1 MIIINKGF
9 WSPKLKT
16 LNWIYLVFNHKLFA
30 TWKFIDLSFQWW
42 LMVVIKCLLFIRGH
56 FRYLNKIIAISDG
69 LRYLTRSVFC
79 QISNTSQS
87 CASYRKCSIHKLL
100 TIFFFFW
107 SFFFP
112 DYLESYLQM
121 PTSGLCNN
129 SKEHLCRFDSYFSAY
144 LPLVN
149 AFLL

>member
-1 MIIINKGF
+1 MDREAWRATVHGITRVRHDLATKAP
-9 WSPKLKT
+9 SPFFQQETLILPLKERKESLEFFT
-16 LNWIYLVFNHKLFA
+16 
-30 TWKFIDLSFQWW
+30 
-42 LMVVIKCLLFIRGH
+42 KC
-56 FRYLNKIIAISDG
+56 
-69 LRYLTRSVFC
+69 LRYLTRSLFC

-100 TIFFFFW
+100 TIFFFW